1 MKKKKFI
8 NKTSASI
15 LIVALVLLLGAGG
28 FGLYHKQTSAIA
40 KTEEIV
46 AYTIEKDHSLNM
58 VLDELEAEGIIR
70 SAFFTKLK
78 ARQMSLGQIFEGTFY
93 LDKAWDSE
101 QILKYL
107 SNPKFGEDDVSV
119 QLTEG
124 FWAKDMAAALA
135 EGLGHRQEDYLKLW
149 NDKTYLKSLQETY
162 PFITDA
168 VFKQKDARVLL
179 EGYLYPDTYR
189 FSSRSTEKEV
199 TEKILDNALEKY
211 LEIESLLKA
220 SHFSTHELY
229 TLASI
234 VEYEAPDTENMER
247 IAGVFIN
254 RLNQDMM
261 LQASPTVCYS
271 LYDFDTW
278 EECESAE
285 NNQIDSPYN
294 TYRYEGLPPG
304 PILNPS
310 IKGLK
315 ATLNYEKNDYLFFI
329 ADVHGDKSI
338 HYQKTYAE
346 HEKVRKELL
355 GY

>member
-1 MKKKKFI
+1 MM
-8 NKTSASI
+8 
-15 LIVALVLLLGAGG
+15 VALVLLLVLASI
-28 FGLYHKQTSAIA
+28 FTYKKQTQAMTDS
-40 KTEEIV
+40 EDIV
-46 AYTIEKDHSLNM
+46 AYTIEQNHSLNQ
-58 VLDELEAEGIIR
+58 VLDELESEGIIR

-78 ARQMSLGQIFEGTFY
+78 AKQMKIADIYEGTFY

-101 QILKYL
+101 QVLKYL

-124 FWAKDMAAALA
+124 FWAKHMAAALA
-135 EGLGHRQEDYLKLW
+135 EGLGHREEDYLKLW
-149 NDKTYLKSLQETY
+149 NDKTYLKSLQKDY
-162 PFITDA
+162 PFITDDI
-168 VFKQKDARVLL
+168 FKQKQAHVLL

-211 LEIESLLKA
+211 LEIEAALKK
-220 SHFSTHELY
+220 SDFSTHELY

-234 VEYEAPDTENMER
+234 VEYEAPDQKNMER
-247 IAGVFIN
+247 IAGVFMN
-254 RLNQDMM
+254 RLAQDMM

-271 LYDFDTW
+271 LYDFTSW
-278 EECESAE
+278 EECEAAE

-294 TYRYEGLPPG
+294 TYRYAGLPPG